1 MQKVLGYMLTW
12 TAYGNWLQGDKR
24 SYAKDGQ
31 IFGPNPSLESKN
43 KENMRY
49 PKVSLAATQREII
62 KKAIY
67 AESIKLNQEIY
78 AIAVRQSHVHLA
90 VECSFISAGSAV
102 SHYKNAAR
110 LAMQNNGF
118 LGRLWTKGFSVRY
131 CFDKNQLSTMIRY
144 VNSHNKT
151 APSGSRQ
158 LYVGG

>member
-24 SYAKDGQ
+24 NYVKDGQ
-31 IFGPNPSLESKN
+31 ILEPNPSLENKN

-49 PKVSLAATQREII
+49 PKVSLTSAQRAII
-62 KKAIY
+62 KNAIY
-67 AESIKLNQEIY
+67 KESAELNQRIY
-78 AIAVRQSHVHLA
+78 AIAVRKSHIHLA

-110 LAMQNNGF
+110 LAVQSNGF
-118 LGRLWTKGFSVRY
+118 VGKLWTKGFSVRY
-131 CFDKNQLSTMIRY
+131 CFDKNQFDTVIQY
-144 VNSHNKT
+144 VNKHNKT
-151 APSGSRQ
+151 TSSESRQ